1 MDIKEKLLALQV
13 ILEDIRG
20 NWGYDLEER
29 VDKAEEL
36 VDSIM
41 SDDKHSEDMEYMK
54 ESINGFRD
62 NMKEGYADGRSFRCE
77 YPCGYEN
84 MGEIHGLSKTYQDK
98 SDEFKVCVSCLTYP
112 ENRFEDIE

>member
-41 SDDKHSEDMEYMK
+41 KNEKYSEDMEYMK
-54 ESINGFRD
+54 E
-62 NMKEGYADGRSFRCE
+62 GYVDGRSFRCE

-84 MGEIHGLSKTYQDK
+84 MDVIHGLSKTYQDK

>member
-36 VDSIM
+36 VGSIM
-41 SDDKHSEDMEYMK
+41 KNEKYSEDMEYMK
-54 ESINGFRD
+54 ESINSFRD
-62 NMKEGYADGRSFRCE
+62 DMKHGYEDGRSFRCE

-84 MGEIHGLSKTYQDK
+84 MDVVHGLSKTYQDK
-98 SDEFKVCVSCLTYP
+98 SDEFKEYVSCLTYP
-112 ENRFEDIE
+112 ENRFEDVE

>member
-41 SDDKHSEDMEYMK
+41 KNEKYSEDMEYMK
-54 ESINGFRD
+54 ESINSFRD
-62 NMKEGYADGRSFRCE
+62 DMKEGYADGRSFRCE

-84 MGEIHGLSKTYQDK
+84 MDKIHGLSKTYQDK
-98 SDEFKVCVSCLTYP
+98 SDDFKKCVSCLTYP
-112 ENRFEDIE
+112 QNRFEDVE

>member
-29 VDKAEEL
+29 LDIADTL

-41 SDDKHSEDMEYMK
+41 NEEEYKNDMK
-54 ESINGFRD
+54 CLKKTIDIFRNGIE
-62 NMKEGYADGRSFRCE
+62 EGYADGREFRCE
-77 YPCGYEN
+77 YPYGYEY
-84 MGEIHGLSKTYQDK
+84 MDEVHGLSKTYQDK
-98 SDEFKVCVSCLTYP
+98 SDEFKVYVSCLTYP
-112 ENRFEDIE
+112 QNRFEDIE